1 MAARAGARGL
11 AAQRHATGHDPS
23 PTGGR
28 VSPPAALLRR
38 FVAGLAV
45 AVPCACHAQP
55 PAAAPRSYSF
65 DAAQQR
71 VTEQS
76 SGLAAARAGAEASRG
91 TAAALD
97 AGGMPVVSLGAQAMR
112 YRKTI
117 EVALDTL
124 RAQAQAAVNGFLA
137 SLPTAL
143 PPLPDNVLAGVVPDA
158 LRLRVTENIWRPTLT
173 VAWPLYTGGRIE
185 AGQRAAQAGVRQADA
200 ETLAVQDTLGLE
212 LVLAYFG
219 QQLAAHTRDT
229 SRDNLRRFE
238 LHLDN
243 ARKRETQGVM
253 SKGQRLQMEV
263 AHNAAA
269 RQALRAQNDFESA
282 QTLLKRLLREEGPV
296 QPATPLFVASAPL
309 PAVQAYVD
317 GTLELSPT
325 LARLRALRD
334 MAHSGV
340 QVADAAW
347 RPQVYGFGSY
357 NLNSRHA
364 LLPDPDWIVGVGVH
378 FTLSG
383 NIDRSQAQGAARARE
398 RQAALAVEQ
407 ATLDAQTLVE
417 RSWHGVETARQQF
430 LLLDTNLV
438 SAEENLRV
446 QGLAF
451 REGEAAAAALIDAQ
465 VALSVARTQRAA
477 AAFEY
482 DVALA
487 QLLAAAGRLGDFSRH
502 LAQADLRLPLPN
514 TAP

>member
-1 MAARAGARGL
+1 MKVL
-11 AAQRHATGHDPS
+11 D
-23 PTGGR
+23 
-28 VSPPAALLRR
+28 ALLRR
-38 FVAGLAV
+38 CVACLAV
-45 AVPCACHAQP
+45 ALPWACQAQLP
-55 PAAAPRSYSF
+55 PATPRSYSF

-71 VTEQS
+71 ATEQS
-76 SGLAAARAGAEASRG
+76 SSLAAARAGAEASRG

-97 AGGMPVVSLGAQAMR
+97 AGQLPVVSLSAQVLR
-112 YRKTI
+112 YQKTI
-117 EVALDTL
+117 DIALDTL
-124 RAQAQAAVNGFLA
+124 RAQAQAAVDGFLA
-137 SLPTAL
+137 SLPMAL
-143 PPLPDNVLAGVVPDA
+143 PPLPGSVLAGVVPDA
-158 LRLRVTENIWRPTLT
+158 LQRRVTENIWRPTLT

-200 ETLAVQDTLGLE
+200 ETLAVQDTLGLQ

-219 QQLAAHTRDT
+219 QQLAAHTLDT

-243 ARKRETQGVM
+243 ARKLEAQGVL

-269 RQALRAQNDFESA
+269 RQALRAQNEFESA
-282 QTLLKRLLREEGPV
+282 QALLTRLLREEGPV
-296 QPATPLFVASAPL
+296 QPVTPLFVASAPL
-309 PAVQAYVD
+309 PAVQGYVD
-317 GTLELSPT
+317 GTRELSPT
-325 LARLRALRD
+325 LARLRAVRD
-334 MAHSGV
+334 IAHSGV
-340 QVADAAW
+340 QSADAAW
-347 RPQVYGFGSY
+347 RPQVVGFGST

-407 ATLDAQTLVE
+407 ATRDTETLVE
-417 RSWHGVETARQQF
+417 RSWHGVDTARRQF

-438 SAEENLRV
+438 AAEESLRV

-487 QLLAAAGRLGDFSRH
+487 QLLAAAGRLGDFNRH

-514 TAP
+514 ISP